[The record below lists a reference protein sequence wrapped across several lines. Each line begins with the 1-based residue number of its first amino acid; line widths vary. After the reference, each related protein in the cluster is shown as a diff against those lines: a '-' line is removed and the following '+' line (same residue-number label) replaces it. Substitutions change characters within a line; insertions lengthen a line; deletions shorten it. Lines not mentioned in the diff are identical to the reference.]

1 MILKATCSSDYTATK
16 NGLDS
21 FHSLLFILT
30 FVFTFLGA
38 GVTRVEGQTWKD
50 WEVCVIQMCDVKLP
64 ENQSAVLCRDRI
76 LLSREELEAY

>member
-50 WEVCVIQMCDVKLP
+50 WEVNVNGMHGVKFP
-64 ENQSAVLCRDRI
+64 ESP
-76 LLSREELEAY
+76 